1 MILSSA
7 GDEEEFVYSALADF
21 KMLQFNSSYLVP
33 NITRMT
39 LLDVCQKAKTIVILV
54 VCLPWPLEHKSHP
67 NTHMGRQTP
76 IWLLCGAYG
85 RIYR

>member
-7 GDEEEFVYSALADF
+7 GDEEEFMYSALAEF

-33 NITRMT
+33 NIARMT
-39 LLDVCQKAKTIVILV
+39 LSDVYEKAKTIVILV

-67 NTHMGRQTP
+67 NPHMGRQIP
-76 IWLLCGAYG
+76 I
-85 RIYR
+85 